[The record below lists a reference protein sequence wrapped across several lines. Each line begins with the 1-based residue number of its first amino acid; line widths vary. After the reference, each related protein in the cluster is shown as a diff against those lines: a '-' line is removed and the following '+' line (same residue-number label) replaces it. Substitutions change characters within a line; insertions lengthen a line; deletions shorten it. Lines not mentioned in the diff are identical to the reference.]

1 MFCMDDIVPK
11 DYMIRLIDK
20 AIDWSSPVSTT
31 KKMRKRVAREQVLW
45 YNDKL

>member
-31 KKMRKRVAREQVLW
+31 KNEEKGCSRTGLMV
-45 YNDKL
+45 